1 MIHREG
7 KKTIC
12 CEIVRANLGTCFV
25 HAGFAKSELEA
36 GRRGMAESSFGL
48 ARSGYDAML
57 RFLGRVEDQCQ
68 REEVHLKLVQLGEKL
83 EFLQWKLKP
92 AALVAKQLLA
102 FDLIVPAG

>member
-7 KKTIC
+7 KQTVC

-25 HAGFAKSELEA
+25 HVGLAKSQLEA
-36 GRRGMAESSFGL
+36 GKRGTAESSFGL

-83 EFLQWKLKP
+83 DFLQWKLKP
-92 AALVAKQLLA
+92 AALAAAKQ
-102 FDLIVPAG
+102 

>member
-7 KKTIC
+7 KQTVC

-25 HAGFAKSELEA
+25 HVGLAKSQLEA
-36 GRRGMAESSFGL
+36 GKRGTAESSFGL

-68 REEVHLKLVQLGEKL
+68 REEVNLKLMQLGEKL
-83 EFLQWKLKP
+83 DFLQWQLRP
-92 AALVAKQLLA
+92 AALAAGKQ
-102 FDLIVPAG
+102 